1 MDFSLNPANFLNMFA
16 VPAAVA
22 DKHLKLAGE
31 PQLKTLLWILR
42 NGAENFEIES
52 AKRATGL
59 SQRDIEDSIIYWINN
74 GVLVSTGNKNE
85 NTETAKKSEIKTVAK
100 PIKPNRTEVA
110 KRGMEDENI
119 AFMLQQAQIKF
130 GRLLKQNESST
141 LVWLYDNEG
150 LSVSVILMII
160 EYAISE
166 DRLTAGFIEQTAVK
180 WINDGVTDVKS
191 ADKEIVKMRAES
203 QAWKTVCAVMG
214 IEKRKPSGKELD
226 AVMRWTNEWKFGRDM
241 LKAAYDECI
250 DHAQKY
256 SWQYINTILASWHKN
271 GYKKV
276 TDINEKPEKAQKESN
291 QTSYSIDEI
300 ENMLFGGKKE

>member
-1 MDFSLNPANFLNMFA
+1 
-16 VPAAVA
+16 
-22 DKHLKLAGE
+22 
-31 PQLKTLLWILR
+31 
-42 NGAENFEIES
+42 
-52 AKRATGL
+52 
-59 SQRDIEDSIIYWINN
+59 
-74 GVLVSTGNKNE
+74 
-85 NTETAKKSEIKTVAK
+85 
-100 PIKPNRTEVA
+100 
-110 KRGMEDENI
+110 MEDENI

-191 ADKEIVKMRAES
+191 ADNEIVKMRAES